1 MQSKMIS
8 IITNFF
14 SINLEIIKPFKV
26 VGENRNDDREKI
38 SVIVSR
44 SASSTGSKRIDV
56 KEEANDGIQEDDNN
70 GIDQGIE
77 NGDDNVSN
85 DYDTDVPITNLG
97 VNNSSNTQSIA
108 SNLQG
113 IAT

>member
-1 MQSKMIS
+1 MILKL
-8 IITNFF
+8 TKNFP
-14 SINLEIIKPFKV
+14 INLEIIKPFKV
-26 VGENRNDDREKI
+26 VGDNRNDDREKI
-38 SVIVSR
+38 SGIVSR
-44 SASSTGSKRIDV
+44 SASSAGSKRIDV
-56 KEEANDGIQEDDNN
+56 KEEVNDGVQEEDNN
-70 GIDQGIE
+70 GIDQGAD
-77 NGDDNVSN
+77 NGDDHVSN